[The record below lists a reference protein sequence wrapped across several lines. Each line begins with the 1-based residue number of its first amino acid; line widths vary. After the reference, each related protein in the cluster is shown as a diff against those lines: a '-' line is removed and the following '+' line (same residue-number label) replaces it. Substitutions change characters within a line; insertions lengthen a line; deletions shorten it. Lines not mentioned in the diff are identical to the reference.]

1 MMGLLL
7 IRDKIKNFYGQ
18 YEFLTMAAIKFILI
32 ITGLFIIK
40 NNIGYMESI
49 EKTYIIVAISLLCAF
64 IPMSLVVLVLAVI
77 ILANIYVLSMQL
89 ALTVLGILLVMFI
102 LYFRFSPKEGLLLII
117 TPMLFFLKIP
127 YVIPLVV
134 GLIGTPFSCVAVA
147 FGTMAYYM
155 IYLISSNAATI
166 RNIKSDSFT
175 TQIEFFMNLLVENK
189 AMIIS
194 IVIFTVVIVVVYVI
208 KRMSINNS
216 WATAVGAGGVLE
228 LIMFIATY
236 SMAKTG
242 TDLIFIVIGWVFSL
256 ALAFILQF
264 FIFSVDYSRTEHT
277 QFEDDEY
284 YYYVKAVPKI
294 TVIAPEMNIKRIN
307 AQRNKIKTKNNK
319 K

>member
-1 MMGLLL
+1 M
-7 IRDKIKNFYGQ
+7 
-18 YEFLTMAAIKFILI
+18 
-32 ITGLFIIK
+32 
-40 NNIGYMESI
+40 
-49 EKTYIIVAISLLCAF
+49 
-64 IPMSLVVLVLAVI
+64 
-77 ILANIYVLSMQL
+77 
-89 ALTVLGILLVMFI
+89 
-102 LYFRFSPKEGLLLII
+102 
-117 TPMLFFLKIP
+117 
-127 YVIPLVV
+127 
-134 GLIGTPFSCVAVA
+134 
-147 FGTMAYYM
+147 
-155 IYLISSNAATI
+155 
-166 RNIKSDSFT
+166 
-175 TQIEFFMNLLVENK
+175 
-189 AMIIS
+189 
-194 IVIFTVVIVVVYVI
+194 
-208 KRMSINNS
+208 
-216 WATAVGAGGVLE
+216 GAGGVLE